1 MQENIHAEM
10 EEIKKEIQNLKIL
23 LMKTER
29 KPKRVIKLK
38 GMLKGIEV
46 SEGDIQK
53 AKKSLFKFGA

>member
-23 LMKTER
+23 LMKAER

>member
-10 EEIKKEIQNLKIL
+10 KEIKKEIQNLKIM

-29 KPKRVIKLK
+29 KPKRVVKLK
-38 GMLKGIEV
+38 GMLKGMEV
-46 SEGDIQK
+46 SEEDIQK